1 MTSYLS
7 SAYLTSS
14 AVQGLNPGYWGFI
27 APENPTIKVEGISVQ
42 QPMSS
47 NIVES
52 YGTFKPLGAS
62 KTIVVAGS
70 IYGVDGSYEITVQ
83 GETKWAEL
91 EAVLVYQ
98 GVLHVHDPLGRQK
111 YVRFVDR
118 NYVESGPI
126 ANLIRTVKVNYYE
139 VDAP

>member
-1 MTSYLS
+1 MSILS
-7 SAYLTSS
+7 SGYSLS
-14 AVQGLNPGYWGFI
+14 APVQVLNPGYWVFL
-27 APENPTIKVEGISVQ
+27 APQNPSIKITDISVK
-42 QPMSS
+42 QPLTS

-52 YGTFKPLGAS
+52 YGSFKPLGAS

-83 GETKWAEL
+83 GETTWAKL
-91 EAVLVYQ
+91 EAVLTYQ

-118 NYVESGPI
+118 NYVESGPVN
-126 ANLIRTVKVNYYE
+126 NLIRTVKVNYFE